1 MRIRTYTE
9 LERLPSLEERFEYL
23 KLQGEVGQE
32 TFGFDR
38 YINQRFYRSLEWL
51 HTRDSV
57 IIRDHGCDLADRN
70 YEIKGR
76 ILIHHMNPVT
86 RQDLEEDPERVLDPD
101 FLVCVSLTTHN
112 AIHFSDKTLLPTLPI
127 TRSKNDTCPWL

>member
-1 MRIRTYTE
+1 MIRTYTE

-51 HTRDSV
+51 RTRDYV
-57 IIRDHGCDLADRN
+57 IVRDQGCDLADQN

-86 RQDLEEDPERVLDPD
+86 RQDLEEEPERVLDPN

-112 AIHFSDKTLLPTLPI
+112 AIHFSDKTLLPALPI
-127 TRSKNDTCPWL
+127 TRTKFDTCPWL

>member
-1 MRIRTYTE
+1 MIRTYTE
-9 LERLPSLEERFEYL
+9 LERLPSLVERFEYL

-38 YINQRFYRSLEWL
+38 YINQRFYRSFEWL
-51 HTRDSV
+51 RTRDEV
-57 IIRDHGCDLADRN
+57 IIRDHGCDLGDHN

-76 ILIHHMNPVT
+76 ILIHHMNPVN
-86 RQDLEEDPERVLDPD
+86 RQDLEDDPDRVLDPN

-127 TRSKNDTCPWL
+127 TRSKYDTCPWL

>member
-1 MRIRTYTE
+1 MIRTYTE

-51 HTRDSV
+51 RTRDYV
-57 IIRDHGCDLADRN
+57 IVRDSGCDLGDRN
-70 YEIKGR
+70 YQIKGR

-86 RQDLEEDPERVLDPD
+86 RQDLEEAPERVLDPN

-127 TRSKNDTCPWL
+127 TRSKFDTCPWL

>member
-1 MRIRTYTE
+1 MIRTYSE
-9 LERLPSLEERFEYL
+9 LEKLPSLEERFEYL

-51 HTRDSV
+51 RTRDYV
-57 IIRDHGCDLADRN
+57 IIRDHGCDLGDRN

-86 RQDLEEDPERVLDPD
+86 KEDLENDPERVLDPNY
-101 FLVCVSLTTHN
+101 LVCVSLTTHN
-112 AIHFSDKTLLPTLPI
+112 AIHFSDKTLLPVLPI

>member
-1 MRIRTYTE
+1 MIRTYTE
-9 LERLPSLEERFEYL
+9 LKRLPSLEERFEYL

-38 YINQRFYRSLEWL
+38 YINQRFYRSVEWL
-51 HTRDSV
+51 RTRDFV
-57 IIRDHGCDLADRN
+57 IIRDQGCDLADPE

-76 ILIHHMNPVT
+76 VLIHHMNPVT
-86 RQDLEEDPERVLDPD
+86 RQDLEDHPEQVLDPE

-112 AIHFSDKTLLPTLPI
+112 AIHFSDKTLLPTIPI
-127 TRSKNDTCPWL
+127 TRSKFDTCPWL

>member
-1 MRIRTYTE
+1 MIRTYAE
-9 LERLPSLEERFEYL
+9 LKRLPSLEERFEYL

-51 HTRDSV
+51 RTRDYV

-86 RQDLEEDPERVLDPD
+86 RQDLEDAPERVLDPN

-127 TRSKNDTCPWL
+127 TRSAHDTCPWF